1 MRRGRSTVT
10 IPDHARLSG
19 REVSMRPGFLRSGS
33 YAVLLGLFQACAAS
47 PPLVVSDAVWSIQA
61 SVSQANGETRSFT
74 ESWVM
79 QRIRVPRSVSVEG
92 AGPVVAVLDTG
103 VDPDHPAWMGR
114 VLPGVDLLGG
124 EVWQHQGQRFD
135 YRGRDGHG
143 HGTHV
148 TGLVLSATSACPGIR
163 VLPIKAMSL
172 AGTGDDDTLARA
184 VREALRWRG
193 SAGERVRV
201 INLSVG
207 SRAPS
212 WALRE
217 ALAAGLRAG
226 VLTVVAAGNRDLGI
240 DYPAAWPEALAV
252 GATTRDDLLAPYS
265 NRGSRLAMCA
275 PGGDDLEPV
284 PSTWP
289 SYLTS
294 VDRQTRKE
302 AVHLV
307 GHLAG
312 TSMAAPLV
320 SGAAAMLFAL
330 APGASPEQV
339 REHLLSRAVPLG
351 PPGPDPY
358 FGAGRLDLTRLLSPW
373 LGSS

>member
-1 MRRGRSTVT
+1 
-10 IPDHARLSG
+10 
-19 REVSMRPGFLRSGS
+19 MRPGILRSGS
-33 YAVLLGLFQACAAS
+33 CAALVSLVQACAVAQ
-47 PPLVVSDAVWSIQA
+47 PFMVSHAAWSIQA
-61 SVSQANGETRSFT
+61 TVSQAKGETPPYP
-74 ESWVM
+74 ESWVL
-79 QRIRVPRSVSVEG
+79 QRIRGPRSVSVEG

-114 VLPGVDLLGG
+114 VLPGIDLLGG
-124 EVWQHQGQRFD
+124 EFWQHQGQRFE

-148 TGLVLSATSACPGIR
+148 TGLVLASTTACPGIR

-172 AGTGDDDTLARA
+172 AGTGEDDTLARA

-193 SAGERVRV
+193 STGERVRV

-212 WALRE
+212 WTLRE
-217 ALAAGLRAG
+217 ALAEALRAG

-265 NRGSRLAMCA
+265 NRGSQLAMCA
-275 PGGDDLEPV
+275 PGGDELEPV

-294 VDRQTRKE
+294 VDRQTGKE
-302 AVHLV
+302 TVHLV

-339 REHLLSRAVPLG
+339 RVHLLSRAVPLG
-351 PPGPDPY
+351 PQGPDPY
-358 FGAGRLDLTRLLSPW
+358 FGAGRLDLTRLLAPW
-373 LGSS
+373 LGAS